1 MPADPDRP
9 PSDDVPRDAE
19 ANLAAL
25 RQLATASREG
35 QSSWLA
41 RKFGSAKS
49 TDLGVALIDA
59 LERQVADFRKTIETQ
74 NARLTQIERELGEL
88 RALADGFRE
97 LRGRLG
103 NAENEMVQAREKS
116 ERIQRELGEKITA
129 TAEELRQEISPL
141 FAGQNE
147 LRDQIQQM
155 ADEQREQI
163 QQMADEQREQIQ
175 QMADE
180 QRGRIQQME
189 DEQRDQIQR
198 IVDEQRVSIRQILLK
213 TSEDAVLA
221 DRARR
226 ALELRLD
233 AFEQARPAKPKK

>member
-1 MPADPDRP
+1 MPPDPDRP
-9 PSDDVPRDAE
+9 PRDDVPRDAE

-25 RQLATASREG
+25 RQLATASRAG

-41 RKFGSAKS
+41 RTFGSAKS
-49 TDLGVALIDA
+49 TNLGVALVDA
-59 LERQVADFRKTIETQ
+59 LERQIADFRKTIETQ
-74 NARLTQIERELGEL
+74 NTRLGQIERELTEL

-116 ERIQRELGEKITA
+116 ERIQRELREKITA
-129 TAEELRQEISPL
+129 TAEELRQEIGPL
-141 FAGQNE
+141 FAGQTE
-147 LRDQIQQM
+147 QRDQLQHM
-155 ADEQREQI
+155 VDEQREQI
-163 QQMADEQREQIQ
+163 QQIRDEQRDQIQ
-175 QMADE
+175 RMADE
-180 QRGRIQQME
+180 QRGRIQQMA
-189 DEQRDQIQR
+189 DEQRDQIQQ
-198 IVDEQRVSIRQILLK
+198 IVNEQRVSIRQILLK

-233 AFEQARPAKPKK
+233 ALEQAGPAKPKK